1 MHVRVQRKL
10 VSITRKLWFYLLFV
24 LLQFIPPFTSKGG
37 IITPFNLSK
46 RTEITVD
53 ILQHALV
60 SSLGVLYPIF
70 KVIPIILVIS
80 IIFLGKRTARWF
92 NAYVGILYVLF
103 AFLQH
108 IAVTEQYGLSIL
120 VTNFVSLLIVAAFWF
135 WDVFAQ
141 KNDFTPKEQPMWK
154 YWVVPLAFLAFWY
167 PLNPSTAMPD
177 FNPIYLLTNVA
188 GLTFCMMTP
197 IYLAIL
203 TLYYPRIN
211 LATLRVT
218 GLVGIIIACYNVL
231 MNFILYPSLLWWN
244 GILHIPLLTI
254 SGHALSLKK
263 SVINHHAH
271 ALFDEFRSKRIER

>member
-1 MHVRVQRKL
+1 MNTKNLENVQGKL
-10 VSITRKLWFYLLFV
+10 ESITRKLWFYLLFV
-24 LLQFIPPFTSKGG
+24 LLQFVPPFTSKGG
-37 IITPFNLSK
+37 IISPLNLSK
-46 RTEITVD
+46 RAEITID

-60 SSLGVLYPIF
+60 SSLEMLYPIF

-80 IIFLGKRTARWF
+80 IIFLGNRTTRWF
-92 NAYVGILYVLF
+92 NAYVGISYVLF

-120 VTNFVSLLIVAAFWF
+120 MTNFISLLIVAAFWF

-141 KNDFTPKEQPMWK
+141 KNDFTPKKQTMLK

-177 FNPIYLLTNVA
+177 FNPIYLITNVA

-197 IYLAIL
+197 VYLATL

-211 LATLRVT
+211 IATLRVT
-218 GLVGIIIACYNVL
+218 GLVGTIIAFYNVL
-231 MNFILYPSLLWWN
+231 MNFILNPSLLWWN
-244 GILHIPLLTI
+244 GVLHIPLLTI
-254 SGHALSLKK
+254 SGHVLSLKK
-263 SVINHHAH
+263 SKI
-271 ALFDEFRSKRIER
+271 